1 LNGSSVSLCR
11 VVSCRVGPSCHDAVR
26 PCCRRLGPCRS
37 SRICGLSCTKRRT
50 AAPRRS
56 SAPTRRRCN
65 KLTLARSVT
74 PRTHWFTLHK
84 TRHLFFLP
92 SWSYY
97 VCAPALLSCMRRIL
111 EGTKGYIC
119 DAVVAVID
127 HLGTVSSK
135 LEHKLQERTEVAQ
148 TERKINFLKQV
159 IFGPELHSSLSLRF
173 YQEISIDICM
183 RQGYFFHS
191 YSQ

>member
-65 KLTLARSVT
+65 KLTLARSVLS
-74 PRTHWFTLHK
+74 PHEHIGSHF
-84 TRHLFFLP
+84 TRHVTFFPP
-92 SWSYY
+92 SWSYC
-97 VCAPALLSCMRRIL
+97 VCALLSCMRRIL

>member
-1 LNGSSVSLCR
+1 MC
-11 VVSCRVGPSCHDAVR
+11 
-26 PCCRRLGPCRS
+26 
-37 SRICGLSCTKRRT
+37 
-50 AAPRRS
+50 
-56 SAPTRRRCN
+56 
-65 KLTLARSVT
+65 
-74 PRTHWFTLHK
+74 
-84 TRHLFFLP
+84 
-92 SWSYY
+92 
-97 VCAPALLSCMRRIL
+97 ALLSCMRRIL